1 MADVN
6 DNPFLDD
13 SNPFMDVNIRKH
25 KQSSFN
31 EMQDALHGSNE
42 DDFLNNNRDVSYY
55 NIHKDD
61 YKNTIIKRKKQH
73 RFKLMVALVSTVVIG
88 LAISYGAANLQQQ
101 SKMYNVQAPDAT
113 ASMKGNFRGNKC
125 NIDGNSCSSDD
136 NGNSVS

>member
-13 SNPFMDVNIRKH
+13 SNPFMDINIRKH

-55 NIHKDD
+55 NIHRDD
-61 YKNTIIKRKKQH
+61 YKNATIRKKKQH
-73 RFKLMVALVSTVVIG
+73 RFKLIVALVATIIIG
-88 LAISYGAANLQQQ
+88 LAISYGANTLQRQA
-101 SKMYNVQAPDAT
+101 KMYNIQAPAPS
-113 ASMKGNFRGNKC
+113 ASMKGNFRGQKC
-125 NIDGNSCSSDD
+125 NIDGNSCSSDN
-136 NGNSVS
+136 NGNTVN